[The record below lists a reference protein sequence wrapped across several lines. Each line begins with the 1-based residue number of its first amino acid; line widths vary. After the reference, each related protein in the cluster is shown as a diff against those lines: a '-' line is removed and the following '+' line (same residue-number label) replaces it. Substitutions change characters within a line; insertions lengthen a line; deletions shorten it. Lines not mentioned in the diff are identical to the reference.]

1 MQQNIN
7 PLPTSETM
15 EIEIKIM
22 LLYLID
28 KMKAPMTYSLVTQ
41 FAVEN
46 NYVNHYNAQIFL
58 DEMVEAGYIE
68 KLEDNNIT
76 HYAIT
81 SEGETAIEAFPN
93 QLSPA
98 LKEKINKFVSEN
110 RNNAKREFDITANY
124 FYQPHNNEYLVKCVA
139 FEDDIPLMELN
150 LSVVTKE
157 QAVSLCNNWKNNIDS
172 IYGDILQ
179 VLTKKRTKKD
189 PE

>member
-15 EIEIKIM
+15 EIEMKVM

-28 KMKAPMTYSLVTQ
+28 KMKTPMTYSLVAQ

-58 DEMVEAGYIE
+58 DEMVDAGYIE

-81 SEGETAIEAFPN
+81 SDGVTTIEAFPK
-93 QLSPA
+93 QVPPA
-98 LKEKINKFVSEN
+98 LKEKIAKFVSEH
-110 RNNAKREFDITANY
+110 RNNAKRDFEVTANH
-124 FYQPHNNEYLVKCVA
+124 FYNQHNNEFLVKCVA
-139 FEDDIPLMELN
+139 FEDDIPLIELS

-157 QAVSLCNNWKNNIDS
+157 QALSICNNWKNNIDT
-172 IYGDILQ
+172 IYGDVLRILSKPPQ
-179 VLTKKRTKKD
+179 TK
-189 PE
+189 